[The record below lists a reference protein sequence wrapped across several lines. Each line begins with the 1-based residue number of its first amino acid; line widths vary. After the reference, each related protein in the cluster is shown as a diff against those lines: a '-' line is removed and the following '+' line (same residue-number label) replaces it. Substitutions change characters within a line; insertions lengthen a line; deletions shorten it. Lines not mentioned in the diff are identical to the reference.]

1 MRKLT
6 PLLFLPL
13 IFSCGGSS
21 SEKAE
26 SGNALE
32 SLTYSVDTAVID
44 AKEEFLFIQWG
55 LLGSAVTRDLKQ
67 LYNFNLKDFKLEQ
80 IDLDS
85 RILIRK
91 VSFERE
97 GPLGTGDSQLIQLD
111 KAGNIYF
118 IGMWELRIFNPS
130 LDSMT
135 LLKLNPDTLSGLEAE
150 DLVGSEALVTA
161 DGRSYISTYFSK
173 EQTQAGML
181 VISLEDLSVKKYPF
195 DLGKKLE
202 PFRFTLIEDGMVRA
216 STMER
221 IYLTEVDQKV
231 LISSA
236 HFNEAYV
243 LDLSQ
248 DTLMVKR
255 HQSKLTA
262 NEKTKPEKSS
272 ADSFKE
278 LDDMLAETGKQVRFG
293 SYVYDPT
300 EKQIWRFSQVL
311 ESEQEGKK
319 TYKNVVTLFDLEL
332 NQLGETVIPIFPEI
346 PFFFKEGK
354 LWSYVNVEDE
364 LGFAVMDFKF

>member
-1 MRKLT
+1 MKKLAV
-6 PLLFLPL
+6 LLFIPIL
-13 IFSCGGSS
+13 FSCGGTS
-21 SEKAE
+21 SEKSE

-32 SLTYSVDTAVID
+32 SLTYSVDTVVID

-85 RILIRK
+85 RTLINK
-91 VSFERE
+91 VSLERE

-135 LLKLNPDTLSGLEAE
+135 LFKLNPDTLSGLDPDDA
-150 DLVGSEALVTA
+150 VGSEALVTA
-161 DGRSYISTYFSK
+161 DGKSFISTYFSK

-181 VISLEDLSVKKYPF
+181 VISLENLSAKKYPF
-195 DLGKKLE
+195 DLGEKLE

-236 HFNEAYV
+236 HFNEAYL

-255 HQSKLTA
+255 HHSQLTA
-262 NEKTKPEKSS
+262 NEKTKPQKST
-272 ADSFKE
+272 AESFKE
-278 LDDMLAETGKQVRFG
+278 LEDILAETGKQVRFG
-293 SYVYDPT
+293 SYVYDPSQ
-300 EKQIWRFSQVL
+300 KQVWRFSQVL
-311 ESEQEGKK
+311 ESEPEGKK

-332 NQLGETVIPIFPEI
+332 NQLGETTLPIFPEI
-346 PFFFKEGK
+346 PFFFKDGK

-364 LGFAVMDFKF
+364 LGFAVLDFKF